1 MHYNEIFL
9 NFTQHSSLC
18 HMTEKIHRR
27 GIFVAQQHSL
37 KEIENNSISTR
48 LHSAYFMKNPL
59 TMNYRNESNQHFHD
73 NFWSDITWAS
83 SLEWEKV
90 ANSQMK
96 ESNNPTLNCNI
107 EINLVEYPDTRVSY
121 YLTRYLTVNNKVNSW
136 KIN

>member
-1 MHYNEIFL
+1 M
-9 NFTQHSSLC
+9 
-18 HMTEKIHRR
+18 
-27 GIFVAQQHSL
+27 AQQHSL

-73 NFWSDITWAS
+73 NFRSSITRAS
-83 SLEWEKV
+83 NLECEEV
-90 ANSQMK
+90 ANSQIK
-96 ESNNPTLNCNI
+96 ESNNPTMDCNI

-121 YLTRYLTVNNKVNSW
+121 YLTRYLTVNHKVNPW